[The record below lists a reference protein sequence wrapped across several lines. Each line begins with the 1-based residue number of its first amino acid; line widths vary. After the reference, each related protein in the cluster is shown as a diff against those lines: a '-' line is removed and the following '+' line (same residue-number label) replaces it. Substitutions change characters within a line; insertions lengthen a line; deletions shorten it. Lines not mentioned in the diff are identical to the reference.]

1 MVEKAPDFH
10 FSKSPAS
17 PHCPSVNLPQLGGGG
32 GSGGKGE
39 RHFRNSSEQSTNL
52 KSSPCIEGLLCVTPC
67 AGYWKYTGEWGMG
80 PRL

>member
-32 GSGGKGE
+32 GEAGGRGRDISGTA
-39 RHFRNSSEQSTNL
+39 QSKVL
-52 KSSPCIEGLLCVTPC
+52 I
-67 AGYWKYTGEWGMG
+67 
-80 PRL
+80 